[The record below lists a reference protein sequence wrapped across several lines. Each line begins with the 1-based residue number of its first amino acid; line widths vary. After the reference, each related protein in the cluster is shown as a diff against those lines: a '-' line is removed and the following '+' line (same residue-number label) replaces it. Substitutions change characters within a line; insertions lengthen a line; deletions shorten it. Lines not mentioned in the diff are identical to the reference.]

1 MIIPQ
6 NLEDPYR
13 VFGHDRILQ
22 EVFPQLWKKYRTFD
36 KIIEEKYLYIDDP
49 MEHAFISLKNAMF
62 STQVLVVP
70 YFTKPFVMECDTS
83 GTSLVEILTQEE
95 RPIDFTSK

>member
-1 MIIPQ
+1 
-6 NLEDPYR
+6 
-13 VFGHDRILQ
+13 
-22 EVFPQLWKKYRTFD
+22 
-36 KIIEEKYLYIDDP
+36 